1 MILERLLEPRLTR
14 LAKDIVDTR
23 RPFVVAI
30 SGSVGKTA
38 AKDAVACVLREW
50 THTMASPENQND
62 ELGVPLSIIGAR
74 PSGRNPLGWLAT
86 LQRARRILGS
96 GGSFYPECLVLEFGS
111 CHVGD
116 VEHLMHLS
124 TPDVG
129 VLTAIEPTHLQ
140 FYDSLG
146 AIELEEGKVVTM
158 LPASGTGI
166 LNADNPGAA
175 AAADRASC
183 RIVTYGL
190 EAGADVRGV
199 ATASAIDWDRLT
211 GCTHLDVECC
221 GLVGALRI
229 EGTVGAH
236 SCYAP
241 LAALGVAQAIGIPFA
256 EAMRALR
263 SYVPP
268 PGRMQCRPG
277 LNRSLVIDDTY
288 NSSPAAAIK
297 ALDALATAA
306 PQGESAETI
315 AVLGP
320 MAELGPTSR
329 SQHEAIGR
337 HAAKLSLD
345 RIVTVGNEARDT
357 ARAAREAGMP
367 TERVLEVRGPDE
379 AIRALM
385 ECAEPGNVVLV
396 KGSQSSRMERV
407 ASAMTDAGPRENART
422 PVMAA

>member
-1 MILERLLEPRLTR
+1 
-14 LAKDIVDTR
+14 
-23 RPFVVAI
+23 
-30 SGSVGKTA
+30 
-38 AKDAVACVLREW
+38 
-50 THTMASPENQND
+50 
-62 ELGVPLSIIGAR
+62 
-74 PSGRNPLGWLAT
+74 
-86 LQRARRILGS
+86 
-96 GGSFYPECLVLEFGS
+96 
-111 CHVGD
+111 
-116 VEHLMHLS
+116 
-124 TPDVG
+124 
-129 VLTAIEPTHLQ
+129 
-140 FYDSLG
+140 
-146 AIELEEGKVVTM
+146 
-158 LPASGTGI
+158 
-166 LNADNPGAA
+166 
-175 AAADRASC
+175 
-183 RIVTYGL
+183 
-190 EAGADVRGV
+190 
-199 ATASAIDWDRLT
+199 
-211 GCTHLDVECC
+211 
-221 GLVGALRI
+221 
-229 EGTVGAH
+229 
-236 SCYAP
+236 
-241 LAALGVAQAIGIPFA
+241 
-256 EAMRALR
+256 
-263 SYVPP
+263 
-268 PGRMQCRPG
+268 MQCRPG

-407 ASAMTDAGPRENART
+407 ASAMTDEGPRENART